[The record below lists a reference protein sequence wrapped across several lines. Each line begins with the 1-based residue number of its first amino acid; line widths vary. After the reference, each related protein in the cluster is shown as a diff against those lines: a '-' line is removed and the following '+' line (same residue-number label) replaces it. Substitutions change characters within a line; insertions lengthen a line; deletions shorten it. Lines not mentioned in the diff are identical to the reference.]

1 MSALTPSPHSSSVSL
16 PTTQHITPAIQRL
29 KDLLRET
36 LRVSILDGRI
46 FLGTFVGTDQPL
58 NILLINTEEF
68 RLGPEENKGG
78 RYIGQIMI
86 PWRLVVKVEAQGRRG
101 SDGKDVV
108 SSIYFWV

>member
-1 MSALTPSPHSSSVSL
+1 MSALTPSPPSSAVSSH
-16 PTTQHITPAIQRL
+16 TTQQATPAIQKL

-36 LRVSILDGRI
+36 IRVSISDGRI

-86 PWRLVVKVEAQGRRG
+86 PWQLVVKVEAQGQRG
-101 SDGKDVV
+101 SDNQDLV
-108 SSIYFWV
+108 SSLYF